1 MEELKQIRK
10 QKNITQQFAADLVGV
25 SLRSYKSYENDEQ
38 KKGSIKYKYI
48 VRELQEY
55 EPVDEEHG
63 ILSLDD
69 IKKICAPVFEQYG
82 ISYGYVFGSYAKGT
96 AKETSDV
103 DILVSDE
110 VTGLK
115 FYGMV
120 EDLRSHLKK
129 KVDLLNLSQLVNNKE
144 LLNEILESGVK
155 IFG

>member
-1 MEELKQIRK
+1 M
-10 QKNITQQFAADLVGV
+10 
-25 SLRSYKSYENDEQ
+25 
-38 KKGSIKYKYI
+38 
-48 VRELQEY
+48 
-55 EPVDEEHG
+55 
-63 ILSLDD
+63 
-69 IKKICAPVFEQYG
+69 
-82 ISYGYVFGSYAKGT
+82 
-96 AKETSDV
+96 

-120 EDLRSHLKK
+120 EDLRNHLKK